1 MYNLRQ
7 YWEQEES
14 EALPVTVSDW
24 CTKHHPSDW
33 KDVHRDVQVGYSRFS
48 HRQSG
53 LLGLGL
59 SPALQPTRALLGCL
73 ALEIEQKS
81 CYHLTHPTL
90 SVQGRYEVWICPI
103 AIRGTA
109 SQLVRIMA

>member
-53 LLGLGL
+53 LLGLACLPHSSQPGHYPAVSLWKL
-59 SPALQPTRALLGCL
+59 SRN
-73 ALEIEQKS
+73 
-81 CYHLTHPTL
+81 
-90 SVQGRYEVWICPI
+90 
-103 AIRGTA
+103 
-109 SQLVRIMA
+109 LVIT